1 MTSAIDKASLRSAAL
16 ARRAAVDL
24 RTRTAFA
31 ADLPERGLGLAR
43 RWCTA
48 PVVSAF
54 LPIRGEPD
62 TLPLLDALSAAGFT
76 LALPATPPRGEPLR
90 FRAWRPGDA
99 LAPGRFGTAEPGPAA
114 AELDPDLL
122 FVPLAAFDARG
133 CRLGYGAGY
142 YDGALRRLRA
152 ARPVLAVGV
161 AFAAQEVAAVPTE
174 PHDERLDAVLTE
186 RGLTTFGD

>member
-1 MTSAIDKASLRSAAL
+1 MTSVPGKPSLRAAAL
-16 ARRAAVDL
+16 ARRAAVHPDV
-24 RTRTAFA
+24 RAAFA
-31 ADLPERGLGLAR
+31 ASLCERGLALALGVSA
-43 RWCTA
+43 T
-48 PVVSAF
+48 PVVSGF

-62 TLPLLDALSAAGFT
+62 TLPLLDALSAAGVA

-90 FRAWRPGDA
+90 FRAWRPGQA
-99 LAPGRFGTAEPGPAA
+99 LAPGRFGTAEPPPDAP
-114 AELDPDLL
+114 ERDPDLL

-133 CRLGYGAGY
+133 GRLGYGAGY

-161 AFAAQEVAAVPTE
+161 AFAAQEVAAVPAE